1 MEGNNRLG
9 VTVLQVENRINIKYM
24 RIIASINQVLCQKL
38 GYNYNYL
45 FMQEAMIN
53 KFHGP
58 NKSRYRAA
66 QCAKLGVMS
75 EFLNTSTS
83 TTMIFLDS
91 DAWIENPSYLYQL
104 VNELNK
110 NKSKQGCFSRDPYRL
125 YYTYINSG
133 SFILKIN
140 DYTRDMYTSIIN
152 NFFHRGKSLFP
163 LTRDSF
169 DQYYISE
176 SVYENKEDFF
186 ILKPDIINTPKGRVL
201 RHDWR
206 KEKELVE
213 ADIVRRYELLID
225 QSIDKDSKF
234 NFSGSLDLHEYPNL
248 ER

>member
-140 DYTRDMYTSIIN
+140 ELSLIRKTFPSSQANKVKIRRIRNKYLFII
-152 NFFHRGKSLFP
+152 SP
-163 LTRDSF
+163 P
-169 DQYYISE
+169 I
-176 SVYENKEDFF
+176 
-186 ILKPDIINTPKGRVL
+186 
-201 RHDWR
+201 
-206 KEKELVE
+206 
-213 ADIVRRYELLID
+213 
-225 QSIDKDSKF
+225 
-234 NFSGSLDLHEYPNL
+234 
-248 ER
+248 